1 MKTVALRASRT
12 ADYLLARNPNGAS
25 RKTMKVMANFVI
37 DNAGLEYH
45 GRDLHHRPY
54 LVLMGKVDSLVG
66 EFGGGVT
73 EVSMAKDSE
82 YMTCHYDFNEAQLEK
97 LVAMGLFTKEFRDP
111 VRLQDSML
119 EVETVADVIFIE
131 ADKENESPII
141 FVDIL
146 KSYVDID
153 EQNSGYDLVD
163 EFDTVLRDKPLT
175 KVAAKLPFLSPELQA
190 ISDDLFPP
198 KDKEEEVWEEVVL
211 TAEPETVEEDKRFV
225 EEKIQSEM
233 NAVTKDSQDV
243 PGLVITE
250 EDYSTVADNLIK
262 QLNGELDIAETK
274 AEIEKAKML
283 VHEEVLAQEE
293 KERKEKLEEAKRL
306 REEREAK
313 EAKQMAEANAKLAME
328 NYSDNSMPTEPTMAG
343 SC

>member
-66 EFGGGVT
+66 DFGGGVT

-82 YMTCHYDFNEAQLEK
+82 YMTCHYDFNEVQLER

-175 KVAAKLPFLSPELQA
+175 KVAAKLPSLSPELQA

-198 KDKEEEVWEEVVL
+198 KDMEEEVWEEVVL
-211 TAEPETVEEDKRFV
+211 TDAPEVVEDKESV
-225 EEKIQSEM
+225 EDKIQSEM
-233 NAVTKDSQDV
+233 NAVTTDSQDV

-250 EDYSTVADNLIK
+250 EDYSTDTDNLIK
-262 QLNGELDIAETK
+262 QFNSELDIAETK

>member
-141 FVDIL
+141 FVDFL

-175 KVAAKLPFLSPELQA
+175 KVAAKLPSLSPELQA

-211 TAEPETVEEDKRFV
+211 TDAPEVAEDKESV
-225 EEKIQSEM
+225 EDKIQSEM
-233 NAVTKDSQDV
+233 NAVTNDLPDTS
-243 PGLVITE
+243 GLVITE
-250 EDYSTVADNLIK
+250 EDYSTDADKLIK
-262 QLNGELDIAETK
+262 QFNSELDIAETK

-283 VHEEVLAQEE
+283 VHEEVLAKEE
-293 KERKEKLEEAKRL
+293 KERRDKLEEAKRL
-306 REEREAK
+306 REEREER
-313 EAKQMAEANAKLAME
+313 EAKQIAEANAKLAME